1 MCQEFEEEEEKV
13 VLEKR
18 MRRLVKLGIGG
29 IEADVRGVGPALLE
43 MFPGGSPQRR
53 WNQDPSRLEGEESLR
68 DSEAESVTWKEILC
82 AEGGGC

>member
-29 IEADVRGVGPALLE
+29 IETDGRDVGAGFGRNI
-43 MFPGGSPQRR
+43 SRR
-53 WNQDPSRLEGEESLR
+53 KSTKNQDSSRLEGEESLR
-68 DSEAESVTWKEILC
+68 DSEAESVTCKEILC
-82 AEGGGC
+82 VEGGDC

>member
-29 IEADVRGVGPALLE
+29 IEADVRGVGAG
-43 MFPGGSPQRR
+43 FGRNVSRR
-53 WNQDPSRLEGEESLR
+53 KSTKRL
-68 DSEAESVTWKEILC
+68 KKILT
-82 AEGGGC
+82 EGGIRIQAG